1 MNRNYS
7 RLLSVA
13 VLLAALPTF
22 NLGASG
28 ATAVGANVS
37 GTAPDSGRGPIVA
50 IDGGRVRGVA
60 VPGGF
65 AYRALPYSPSQ
76 T

>member
-7 RLLSVA
+7 WLLSVA
-13 VLLAALPTF
+13 VLFAALPTF

-37 GTAPDSGRGPIVA
+37 GTAPDSGRGTIVA
-50 IDGGRVRGVA
+50 IDGGASRKPPRA
-60 VPGGF
+60 RTTSCSGF
-65 AYRALPYSPSQ
+65 QSRR
-76 T
+76 